1 MKSNAL
7 KLACELIS
15 RESVTPKDAGCL
27 DIISER
33 LKKCGFSIIRL
44 PRNNVDNI
52 LAIRGDS
59 GSCFAF
65 AGHTDVVPAGNLKGW
80 DTLPFE
86 PTIKNDTLYGRGAA
100 DMKSSLAAMV
110 VAVEKFTT
118 AHPEKGGKI
127 VFLLTS
133 DEEGVATDGT
143 VRLIEYLKEKN
154 IKIDWCVVG
163 EPSSAE
169 ELGDTIRVG
178 RRGSLNGQL
187 TVQGIQ
193 GHVAYP
199 FKASNPIHNVMPALN
214 ELAQKTWDNGNDY
227 YPATTFQISNINSGA
242 GAENIIPG
250 TLTAQF
256 NFRFSNEQTS
266 KKLQASVHQVLD
278 KAKINYTINWRLS
291 GNPFLTPG
299 GRLVDETVAAIKEEL
314 GQDTELSTGGGTSD
328 GRFIAPLGVELVE
341 VGPINANIHKVNE
354 SIPVADIDRLCNL
367 YCNILNRMLQ

>member
-15 RESVTPKDAGCL
+15 RESVTPEDAGCL

-65 AGHTDVVPAGNLKGW
+65 AGHTDVVPAGDLEGW

-110 VAVEKFTT
+110 VAVEKFT
-118 AHPEKGGKI
+118 AVHPKKGGKI

-143 VRLIEYLKEKN
+143 V
-154 IKIDWCVVG
+154 
-163 EPSSAE
+163 
-169 ELGDTIRVG
+169 
-178 RRGSLNGQL
+178 
-187 TVQGIQ
+187 
-193 GHVAYP
+193 
-199 FKASNPIHNVMPALN
+199 
-214 ELAQKTWDNGNDY
+214 
-227 YPATTFQISNINSGA
+227 
-242 GAENIIPG
+242 
-250 TLTAQF
+250 
-256 NFRFSNEQTS
+256 
-266 KKLQASVHQVLD
+266 
-278 KAKINYTINWRLS
+278 
-291 GNPFLTPG
+291 
-299 GRLVDETVAAIKEEL
+299 
-314 GQDTELSTGGGTSD
+314 
-328 GRFIAPLGVELVE
+328 
-341 VGPINANIHKVNE
+341 
-354 SIPVADIDRLCNL
+354 
-367 YCNILNRMLQ
+367 

>member
-15 RESVTPKDAGCL
+15 RESVTPEDAGCL

-33 LKKCGFSIIRL
+33 LRKCGFSITRL

-65 AGHTDVVPAGNLKGW
+65 AGHTDVVPAGNLKAW

-110 VAVEKFTT
+110 VAVEKFIA
-118 AHPEKGGKI
+118 AHPERGGKI
-127 VFLLTS
+127 AFLLTS

-143 VRLIEYLKEKN
+143 VRLIEYIKEKN

-178 RRGSLNGQL
+178 RRGSLNGKL

-199 FKASNPIHNVMPALN
+199 FKASNPIHNVMPTLN
-214 ELAQKTWDNGNDY
+214 ELAEKTWDNGNDY

-250 TLTAQF
+250 TLTALF

-266 KKLQASVHQVLD
+266 KKLQAAVHQILD
-278 KAKINYTINWRLS
+278 KAKIDYTINWRLS
-291 GNPFLTPG
+291 GNPFLTAG

-328 GRFIAPLGVELVE
+328 GRFIAPLGIELVE
-341 VGPINANIHKVNE
+341 VGPINANIHQVNE
-354 SIPVADIDRLCNL
+354 STPVADIDRLCNL

>member
-7 KLACELIS
+7 KLACELIA

-65 AGHTDVVPAGNLKGW
+65 AGHTDVVPAGNLMAW

-86 PTIKNDTLYGRGAA
+86 PTIKNGTLYGRGAA

-110 VAVEKFTT
+110 VAVEKFTA

-143 VRLIEYLKEKN
+143 VRLVEYLKEKN

-214 ELAQKTWDNGNDY
+214 ELAEKTWDNGNDY

-250 TLTAQF
+250 ALTALF

-266 KKLQASVHQVLD
+266 KKLQAAVHQVLD
-278 KAKINYTINWRLS
+278 KAEIEYTIDWRLS
-291 GNPFLTPG
+291 GNPFLTAG

-314 GQDTELSTGGGTSD
+314 GRDTELSTGGGTSD
-328 GRFIAPLGVELVE
+328 GRFIAPLGIELVE

-354 SIPVADIDRLCNL
+354 SIPVADIGRLCDL